1 MRRRTFLLIILILL
15 AVVFIGG
22 LFVVTRGEGSL
33 ANLIPGRSSTQ
44 PSDTSSGTGET
55 GTEDPGLPPPP
66 PTATPEPQFASVVV
80 SEVRLPAGELITAD
94 LLTTEQRPVTNI
106 AIRGAYTFTNTET
119 LVGRI
124 TRIEISKGQEILD
137 PMLLTSLESGGAA
150 DITDIASFGSD
161 LALHIPSGQVAI
173 AFPIDPLS
181 GLAYAMRPGDT
192 IDVLMTLRTIEID
205 PEFRSALPNINQPII
220 ESALLAG
227 QQFIFGEFQEGRLEF
242 ISQLNQV
249 AIITPGD
256 TFASERF
263 FLDSEGNPRPIP
275 KRVTQLSIQRA
286 KVLWVGAWED
296 PSLEQPDDAEAGAT
310 PTPQPSRSAIEPSVV
325 ILSMTSQQA
334 LSLKWAREQGVD
346 IDLALRSP
354 GDITDHFTVS
364 VSLPQIIDQGSIAIP
379 DPINFDIYDG
389 E

>member
-22 LFVVTRGEGSL
+22 LFVVIRGGGSL
-33 ANLIPGRSSTQ
+33 ANLIPGGSSTQ
-44 PSDTSSGTGET
+44 SSDTDGTNP
-55 GTEDPGLPPPP
+55 EDPGLPPLP

-80 SEVRLPAGELITAD
+80 SKVRLPAGEIITGD

-106 AIRGAYTFTNTET
+106 AIRGSYTFTDTEA
-119 LVGRI
+119 LIGRI
-124 TRIEISKGQEILD
+124 TRIEIAKGQEILD
-137 PMLLTSLESGGAA
+137 PMLLTISPSGETS

-161 LALHIPSGQVAI
+161 IALHIPSGEVAI

-205 PEFRSALPNINQPII
+205 PEFRSALPNINHPVI

-249 AIITPGD
+249 AAITPGT
-256 TFASERF
+256 TFESDRF
-263 FLDSEGNPRPIP
+263 FDGDPIP
-275 KRVTQLSIQRA
+275 KRVTQLSIQNA
-286 KVLWVGAWED
+286 KVLWVGAWKD
-296 PSLEQPDDAEAGAT
+296 PSLLEQTGDAEPGAT
-310 PTPQPSRSAIEPSVV
+310 PTPPSSRSEIEPSVV
-325 ILSMTSQQA
+325 ILSMPSQQA

-354 GDITDHFTVS
+354 GDNSFFVTTS

-389 E
+389 D